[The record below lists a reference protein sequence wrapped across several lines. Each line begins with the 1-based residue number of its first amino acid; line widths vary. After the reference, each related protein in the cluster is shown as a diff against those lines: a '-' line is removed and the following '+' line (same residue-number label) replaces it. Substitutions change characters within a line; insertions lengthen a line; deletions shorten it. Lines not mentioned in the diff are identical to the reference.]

1 MVSADRV
8 GGLAEPLPDR
18 AHHGVDHTGRAGS
31 GGPGAA
37 EGEGGPHREAARAL
51 TIDKI
56 KEQLSNPAR
65 LLDSV
70 SLVEEIHRQ
79 VSTLRP
85 AGGGGQAAAPIVI
98 MGDVT
103 GDVVGRDSFVGR
115 RGGGV
120 DTAEPVARRVA
131 APVLAGFRGA
141 FVEPGSAGAIRD
153 RLARPGLVLLAGPR
167 GWGKT
172 ALGMVL
178 LAERCQ
184 GEVYE
189 FEPIEDLLRLPTGAL
204 KAGRG
209 YLVTDLPPHVLT
221 AARGADLHRLDEEV
235 TARGARLVLT
245 VAGAGAAAKPCQ
257 LPVADHPEPKALLLA
272 HLGRLLAAE
281 RVAELTG
288 QHAVAELIEG
298 SCQEPFEAAALV
310 RLAEELARLDRGAEV
325 TELAQRLTVRSKEE
339 LRAWL
344 DEVSSP
350 DRAFLLCVAMFDG
363 LAYGTVVDLAERLD
377 RLTTGRAAA
386 RVDGPPHGRQA
397 RCERTRTEILRA
409 WSHTPYGRVP
419 TEIVRLRQADHRPWI
434 VDQLWCA
441 GYYGRPA
448 LLRWLRELGTHHAR
462 PVRGGAGAAVGLL
475 MSREFETFRRA
486 VLEPWAAGEDPAGR
500 EAALVALGVA
510 AGDFQLTG
518 AVVRLAHSWSRSG
531 EWQLRRTAARAFGES
546 LGHLVPDTAFE
557 VLGELAG
564 QSDPGGVFAISQS
577 LVELARSA
585 DDALLATVVATVES
599 WATSHRA
606 HRRHVGV
613 YGFLQLCADLCRP
626 GEHSAPRLLQWADQ
640 GAEPTMALAGLWRR
654 ALIDPLVNR
663 PARWVLRWWAQ
674 SCEGDTAATTALA
687 RLARS
692 VARLPREVEIL
703 RRAALTWPDADPPAT
718 AAAAAVLDALS
729 SPVRGA
735 RP

>member
-1 MVSADRV
+1 MSADRV
-8 GGLAEPLPDR
+8 GPLAESLPER
-18 AHHGVDHTGRAGS
+18 AHHGVDLTGLATQS
-31 GGPGAA
+31 GGAA
-37 EGEGGPHREAARAL
+37 ENEDVRQREAARAL

-56 KEQLSNPAR
+56 KEQLSSPAR

-85 AGGGGQAAAPIVI
+85 AGATAPIVI

-103 GDVVGRDSFVGR
+103 GDVVGRDSYGSGR
-115 RGGGV
+115 GATAV
-120 DTAEPVARRVA
+120 DAGAPVARRVA
-131 APVLAGFRGA
+131 APVLAGFREA
-141 FVEPGSAGAIRD
+141 FVEPVSAAAVRA

-172 ALGMVL
+172 ALATVL
-178 LAERCQ
+178 LDERCH

-189 FEPIEDLLRLPTGAL
+189 FEPIEDLLRLPTAAL
-204 KAGRG
+204 KNGRG
-209 YLVTDLPPHVLT
+209 YLVADLPPHV
-221 AARGADLHRLDEEV
+221 AASVRPADLHRLDEEV

-245 VAGAGAAAKPCQ
+245 VAGSGLGERPCQ
-257 LPVADHPEPKALLLA
+257 LPVTDHPDARAVVLA
-272 HLGRLLAAE
+272 HLGRRLPE
-281 RVAELTG
+281 DRVAELTG
-288 QHAVAELIEG
+288 QEAVHRLVED
-298 SCQEPFEAAALV
+298 SCREAYDAAALV
-310 RLAEELARLDRGAEV
+310 RLAEEIAQLSAGGGVTGIERRLAL
-325 TELAQRLTVRSKEE
+325 RSKEE

-377 RLTTGRAAA
+377 RLTTGRAAV

-397 RCERTRTEILRA
+397 RCERTRTEIVRA
-409 WSHTPYGRVP
+409 WSRTPYGRVP
-419 TEIVRLRQADHRPWI
+419 TEIVRLRHPDHRPWV
-434 VDQLWCA
+434 VDQLWCS

-448 LLRWLRELGTHHAR
+448 LLRWLRELGTHHSR
-462 PVRGGAGAAVGLL
+462 PVRGGAGAAAGLL

-486 VLEPWAAGEDPAGR
+486 VLEPWAAGDDPAGR

-518 AVVRLAHSWSRSG
+518 AVVRLAHSWSRAP

-557 VLGELAG
+557 VLGDLAG
-564 QSDPGGVFAISQS
+564 QAEPGGVFAISQS

-585 DDALLATVVATVES
+585 DDPLLSAVVGTVES
-599 WATSHRA
+599 WATSHQA
-606 HRRHVGV
+606 KRRHVGV
-613 YGFLQLCADLCRP
+613 YGFLQLCSDLCRP
-626 GEHSAPRLLQWADQ
+626 GERSAPRLLQWAQ
-640 GAEPTMALAGLWRR
+640 AGGAETTALAGLWRR

-703 RRAALTWPDADPPAT
+703 RRAALTWPDADPPA
-718 AAAAAVLDALS
+718 ASAAAAVLDALS
-729 SPVRGA
+729 TPVRGA